1 MPIITQTDFT
11 QQWKIFMRTTAV
23 VIGSTAAWSGMQELK
38 AEDFGHLYII
48 SIPVLLACIAG
59 LIYSARH
66 KIVLTDQALWQYGF
80 FTKGIPLTDI
90 ERISE
95 NKISGNK
102 GAYLIKS
109 AKKSINITPDLCDQI
124 QFKDHLLAR
133 LQELDREKNRMP
145 GRELS
150 SESQQK
156 LFEQIQLL
164 LDRADQEDIK
174 LEVDASF
181 SNQLTEPAYFL
192 VCGHIVHGSLNR
204 AYDTESH
211 LLRTFFHERI
221 ALPTGPGMT
230 LFILPHHLKWL
241 FICSNDGDLF
251 LIRVAE

>member
-95 NKISGNK
+95 NK

-109 AKKSINITPDLCDQI
+109 AKKAINITPDLCDQI

-192 VCGHIVHGSLNR
+192 VCDHFVHGSLNR

>member
-1 MPIITQTDFT
+1 VM
-11 QQWKIFMRTTAV
+11 
-23 VIGSTAAWSGMQELK
+23 GSTAAWSGMQELK

-95 NKISGNK
+95 NK

-109 AKKSINITPDLCDQI
+109 AKKAINITPDLCDQI

-192 VCGHIVHGSLNR
+192 VCDHFVHGSLNR

-230 LFILPHHLKWL
+230 LFILPHHLKRL